1 VTPPYHALT
10 FDDPAEAAAF
20 VAALSRWL
28 ASPSGEAWVASNPA
42 IDVRAVNA
50 GEGVLTIYLNQPALD
65 ATVTGLACRRAW
77 RRSMPANPSPPDS
90 SCSTDAGT
98 YTASM
103 ISQTVCRRSDAT
115 HTGHSAGGGLRF
127 YSM

>member
-65 ATVTGLACRRAW
+65 ATVTGFG
-77 RRSMPANPSPPDS
+77 MPTRMA
-90 SCSTDAGT
+90 TIDAGQSIP
-98 YTASM
+98 AGL
-103 ISQTVCRRSDAT
+103 QLLDGRRYIY
-115 HTGHSAGGGLRF
+115 GLDDIANRVQA
-127 YSM
+127 